1 MKGEIGMELNSSRE
15 KIEEFLSKNK
25 RKLDYMESLFSIDDN
40 RDHYEKFTEDRLKV
54 LCVFLTPASSRAVS
68 NTFNALMS
76 LVKKEDPENI
86 VVDSCYYPEEANLEI
101 FDENKIPYI
110 FGSACHEPIEF
121 YDLVLMSNAVCP
133 EVLNIPKAL
142 HKSGI
147 GLTIEERNK
156 QNIPLIV
163 FGGAAANETS
173 IVLGPIYRDGKC
185 IGKSLIDISE
195 YGYGEK
201 TLHILGKT
209 LLEYKRGG
217 MNLHDKEK
225 VKERFRQ
232 EKVLIE
238 YLYYPDKYDWVYDED
253 KFTIKEI
260 KKLDDRL
267 PDKVKYARI
276 RINEDMGWSTK
287 VFNLSG
293 DNADSHD
300 IMISSGCSGGSSNC
314 SFCMEATVAGGYR
327 EKPLDEVE
335 QLMKETRKICAPN
348 TISYYS
354 YNLNYYY
361 RFMDLL
367 ATGAKYFSGVTLLNE
382 RLDVVAHAPEQ
393 LKLAKKLGLKRFS
406 GAIEGM
412 GPRIRDGLLNKNLDK
427 ETLEQANHVIASLG
441 LMHFKAG
448 LIATGQETDEDI
460 DSFVEEIDRMIAIRD
475 EHGANHSFQFNVT
488 PLVFYSQ
495 IALRHFPRIT
505 AENSFNQVRN
515 MGRFIDACKERGI
528 RAKFNGKG
536 CGTWL
541 EQLLLDFGPAGTDWM
556 VGLTIDQ
563 GLGYIR
569 FFGDKIKEA
578 AVTELT
584 KRGYEPLFFT
594 KARPKDW
601 IFPNDHVDS
610 IPQELKDMWWQR
622 TEAWRNGDNS
632 AFDSKLCLRTPAN
645 LEGAKCYGCKMCES
659 AEEIK
664 NMVKREI
671 YDEHTYD
678 QVAEMLS
685 DSRHQ
690 KSVRVVAKM
699 KSQWSF
705 YNRTSL
711 AHYIT
716 SKFLQASEEICD
728 NFFSVGK
735 TTTTWIANNGQ
746 KAWVGGTFCFDINL
760 RERVSISEFN
770 SVIDKI
776 NSQLESCQIL
786 RVIDDTKT
794 VPVRRE
800 TNISY
805 IGQTSAYSMS
815 QIKDKIS
822 MFDWDIKVAVKSM
835 GGGLDTEL
843 KHMPEL
849 KTKVLFVQKGN
860 SVLIGMDLPASI
872 SPYFVMNSIMG
883 KSYEKAL
890 DDFSFDVID
899 QTKDTDTVDSKGQH
913 IGYSYFTGDYNKRSN
928 IETIR
933 LYLAKLSGKI

>member
-1 MKGEIGMELNSSRE
+1 MSLLEVKKEQID
-15 KIEEFLSKNK
+15 EFLNKNK
-25 RKLDYMESLFSIDDN
+25 RNLDYMESLFSVDDN
-40 RDHYEKFTEDRLKV
+40 KDKAEDFTDDKLKV

-76 LVKKEDPENI
+76 LSKKLDEKNI
-86 VVDSCYYPEEANLEI
+86 VVDSCYFPEEANLEK
-101 FDENKIPYI
+101 FEKAGIPFI
-110 FGSACHEPIEF
+110 FGATCHQPASF
-121 YDLVLMSNAVCP
+121 YDVIYMSNAVCP
-133 EVLNIPKAL
+133 EVLNLPKVL
-142 HKSGI
+142 DKSGI
-147 GLTIEERNK
+147 GLTIEEREK
-156 QNIPLIV
+156 QDTPLIV

-173 IVLGPIYRDGKC
+173 IVIGPVTREGKN
-185 IGKSLIDISE
+185 IGKSLVDLCN

-201 TLHILGKT
+201 LLSTLSKQ
-209 LLEYKRGG
+209 LLDYKKAGV
-217 MNLHDKEK
+217 NLHDKKALKEK
-225 VKERFRQ
+225 
-232 EKVLIE
+232 LIE
-238 YLYYPDKYDWVYDED
+238 DKCLNEYLFYPEKYDFVYDED
-253 KFTIKEI
+253 RFTIKEI

-276 RINEDMGWSTK
+276 RLNEDMGWTTK
-287 VFNLSG
+287 VFNLTG

-327 EKPLDEVE
+327 EKPLEQVE
-335 QLMKETRKICAPN
+335 ELMKDTVKICAPN

-367 ATGAKYFSGVTLLNE
+367 AKGAQYFSGVTLLNE
-382 RLDVVAHAPEQ
+382 RLDVVANAPDQ

-412 GPRIRDGLLNKNLDK
+412 GPRIRDGLLNKNLSK
-427 ETLEQANHVIASLG
+427 ETLKQANHVISSLG

-460 DSFVEEIDRMIAIRD
+460 DAFIEEIDDMIRIRD

-556 VGLTIDQ
+556 VGLVVDQ
-563 GLGYIR
+563 KLGYVR
-569 FFGDKIKEA
+569 FFGDKIKQA
-578 AVTELT
+578 AVEELT

-610 IPQELKDMWWQR
+610 IPQELKDMWWER
-622 TEAWRNGDNS
+622 TEAWMNGNNS
-632 AFDSKLCLRTPAN
+632 AFDTKLCLKTPAN
-645 LEGAKCYGCKMCES
+645 LENVKCYGCKMCES
-659 AEEIK
+659 PQEIK
-664 NMVKREI
+664 EMVKREI
-671 YDEHTYD
+671 YDEHSYEE
-678 QVAEMLS
+678 VAEMLS

-690 KSVRVVAKM
+690 KSVRVVVKM
-699 KSQWSF
+699 KPQWFF
-705 YNRTSL
+705 YNRTAL

-716 SKFLQASEEICD
+716 SRFLQANNDIAER
-728 NFFSVGK
+728 FYSVGK
-735 TTTTWIANNGQ
+735 TTTTWLSNNGQ
-746 KAWVGGTFCFDINL
+746 KGWFGGTWCFDINL
-760 RERVSISEFN
+760 RERLSVEDFN
-770 SVIDKI
+770 KCIDEI
-776 NSQLESCQIL
+776 NKDLESCQII
-786 RVIDDTKT
+786 RIIDDTKS
-794 VPVRRE
+794 VPVKRE
-800 TNISY
+800 SNITF
-805 IGQTSAYSMS
+805 IGQTSAYSMTT
-815 QIKDKIS
+815 IKDKLAT
-822 MFDWDIKVAVKSM
+822 FDWDIKVPVKSM

-849 KTKVLFVQKGN
+849 KDKVLFVQNGN
-860 SVLIGMDLPASI
+860 TILIGMDLPASV
-872 SPYFVMNSIMG
+872 SPYFVMSSILG
-883 KSYEKAL
+883 KNYEKCL
-890 DDFSFDVID
+890 DDFAFDIID
-899 QTKDTDTVDSKGQH
+899 QTKETEMVDNKGQH
-913 IGYSYFTGDYNKRSN
+913 VGYSYFTGQYNKSAN
-928 IETIR
+928 IEIIR
-933 LYLAKLSGKI
+933 KYLYALTHR

>member
-1 MKGEIGMELNSSRE
+1 MSLLDTKKEY
-15 KIEEFLSKNK
+15 IEEYLAKNK
-25 RKLDYMESLFSIDDN
+25 KSLSYMESLFSVDDN
-40 RDHYEKFTEDRLKV
+40 KDREQDFTDDKLKV

-76 LVKKEDPENI
+76 LVKQEDKENI
-86 VVDSCYYPEEANLEI
+86 VVDSCYFPEEANLEK
-101 FDENKIPYI
+101 FDDAVIPYI
-110 FGSACHEPIEF
+110 FGSTCHQPASF
-121 YDLVLMSNAVCP
+121 YDLILMSNAVCP
-133 EVLNIPKAL
+133 EVLNIPKIL
-142 HKSGI
+142 TKSGI
-147 GLTIEERNK
+147 GLTIQERDK
-156 QNIPLIV
+156 QDIPLIMY
-163 FGGAAANETS
+163 GGAAANETS
-173 IVLGPIYRDGKC
+173 IVLGPVYRNGEC
-185 IGKSLIDISE
+185 IGKSLVDTCI

-201 TLHILGKT
+201 TLPTLGCE
-209 LLEYKRGG
+209 LLRMKREGF
-217 MNLHDKEK
+217 NLHNKKEL
-225 VKERFRQ
+225 R
-232 EKVLIE
+232 EKMINENILHE
-238 YLYYPDKYDWVYDED
+238 YIFYPDKYEFVYDETD
-253 KFTIKEI
+253 RFTIKEI

-276 RINEDMGWSTK
+276 RLNDDMGWTTK

-327 EKPLDEVE
+327 EKPLEEVE
-335 QLMKETRKICAPN
+335 KLMKETVRICAPN

-367 ATGAKYFSGVTLLNE
+367 AKGAQYFSGVTLLNE
-382 RLDVVAHAPEQ
+382 RLDVVANAPDQ

-412 GPRIRDGLLNKNLDK
+412 GPRIRDGLLNKNLSK
-427 ETLEQANHVIASLG
+427 ETLEQANHVISSLG

-460 DSFVEEIDRMIAIRD
+460 DAFVEEIDNMIRIKN

-556 VGLTIDQ
+556 VGLVVDQ
-563 GLGYIR
+563 GLGYVR

-578 AVTELT
+578 AVEELK
-584 KRGYEPLFFT
+584 KRNYEPLFFT
-594 KARPKDW
+594 KFRPKDW

-610 IPQELKDMWWQR
+610 IPQALKDMWWER
-622 TEAWRNGDNS
+622 TERWMNGDDT
-632 AFDSKLCLRTPAN
+632 AFYSQLCLRTPAN
-645 LEGAKCYGCKMCES
+645 LEGGKCYNCKMCENAS
-659 AEEIK
+659 EIK
-664 NMVKREI
+664 EMVKREI
-671 YDEHTYD
+671 YDEHSYEE
-678 QVAEMLS
+678 VAEMLS

-690 KSVRVVAKM
+690 KSVRVVVKM
-699 KSQWSF
+699 KPKWFF

-716 SKFLQASEEICD
+716 SRFLQANENIAEI
-728 NFFSVGK
+728 FYSVGK
-735 TTTTWIANNGQ
+735 TTTTWLSNNGQ
-746 KAWVGGTFCFDINL
+746 KGWFGGTWCFDINL
-760 RERVSISEFN
+760 RDRIQVSEFEKC
-770 SVIDKI
+770 IEEI
-776 NSQLESCQIL
+776 NNNLESCQIV
-786 RVIDDTKT
+786 RVIDDTKSI
-794 VPVRRE
+794 PVKRE

-805 IGQTSAYSMS
+805 IGQTLAYSMS
-815 QIKDKIS
+815 AIKDKLS
-822 MFDWDIKVAVKSM
+822 MFDWDIKVPVKSM
-835 GGGLDTEL
+835 GGGLETEV

-849 KTKVLFVQKGN
+849 KDKVLFVQNGK
-860 SVLIGMDLPASI
+860 SILIGMDLPASV

-883 KSYEKAL
+883 KSYEKTL
-890 DDFSFDVID
+890 EDFSFDIID
-899 QTKDTDTVDSKGQH
+899 QTKDTDMVDSKGQH
-913 IGYSYFTGDYNKRSN
+913 VGYSFFSGKYNKDAN
-928 IETIR
+928 IELIR
-933 LYLAKLSGKI
+933 KYLYALTRR